1 MKTIFGKGSKT
12 RLRVDPTGARGY
24 SLGTDNVIH
33 VYDLKAATPNLALEL
48 AFPQTGVVV
57 QDVAFSADG
66 SQLYAV
72 ATQGPNT
79 LFATAGV
86 AGVTHTFLSPPPPTK
101 KLTNTPPA
109 PRPPASGALFAP
121 RAG

>member
-86 AGVTHTFLSPPPPTK
+86 AGNTQTLLFSASPINKTTTPPPA
-101 KLTNTPPA
+101 TPP
-109 PRPPASGALFAP
+109 PALG
-121 RAG
+121 GG